1 MKLLIPG
8 LRRIGLGLISVPVMS
23 LSMTGCHRKQA
34 PQPAFA
40 DFVLNYDSAP
50 DPLLQQGMEAIDRR
64 IRSELG
70 MTTEQ
75 SAAGVLDLRKPRVA
89 MLRPDREEYAASVA
103 KIGILLA

>member
-34 PQPAFA
+34 PQPTFA

-50 DPLLQQGMEAIDRR
+50 DPLLQERLEAIDGR
-64 IRSELG
+64 IRSIARPSGCTGYAFVFSRTPRTSGFVALG
-70 MTTEQ
+70 LT
-75 SAAGVLDLRKPRVA
+75 L
-89 MLRPDREEYAASVA
+89 
-103 KIGILLA
+103 